1 MRDNNIKDNGSGKS
15 NQAAKRQNS
24 WLIAVIIVLV
34 LMLTIGIVVTTLAY
48 IGGARLSPSS
58 GRSSFG
64 GNSVAVMDVKGEIG
78 DVSAR
83 ATYDHNWTMHTIN
96 ELIDNSSNK
105 GLVIRVNS
113 PGGSVYTSD
122 ELYEELMKYK
132 SKTKRPVYFYFQDQA
147 ASGGYYIAMAG
158 DKIYANRNT
167 P

>member
-113 PGGSVYTSD
+113 PGGSVY
-122 ELYEELMKYK
+122 
-132 SKTKRPVYFYFQDQA
+132 
-147 ASGGYYIAMAG
+147 
-158 DKIYANRNT
+158 KIGRAHV
-167 P
+167 